1 MTDPIERR
9 ESNESEEQ
17 VDPTDRLEG
26 SYTEVDGEA
35 PHERTVAGAYTR
47 QDGVVDDESFV
58 GDYTST
64 DEHPETHD
72 ASERHGKFVRT
83 EPADPHPTHAKPHPG
98 PHKV

>member
-9 ESNESEEQ
+9 ESNESDQ
-17 VDPTDRLEG
+17 VDATDRLEG
-26 SYTEVDGEA
+26 RYTEVNGQA
-35 PHERTVAGAYTR
+35 PRERTVAGGYTR
-47 QDGVVDDESFV
+47 RDGIIEDEEFV

-72 ASERHGKFVRT
+72 ASARRGKFVRT
-83 EPADPHPTHAKPHPG
+83 EPPKPHPG

>member
-9 ESNESEEQ
+9 EPNQ
-17 VDPTDRLEG
+17 TDGVDPTDRLEG

-35 PHERTVAGAYTR
+35 PHERTVAGGYTR
-47 QDGVVDDESFV
+47 RDGVIEDEAFV

-72 ASERHGKFVRT
+72 ASERRGKFVRT
-83 EPADPHPTHAKPHPG
+83 EPPKPHPG

>member
-9 ESNESEEQ
+9 ESNESDE

-35 PHERTVAGAYTR
+35 PHERTVAGSYVR
-47 QDGVVDDESFV
+47 QDGAVDDESVV

-83 EPADPHPTHAKPHPG
+83 EHAKPHPG
-98 PHKV
+98 PHKAV

>member
-9 ESNESEEQ
+9 ESNESDE

-26 SYTEVDGEA
+26 SYTEVDGEGA
-35 PHERTVAGAYTR
+35 HERTVAGAYTR
-47 QDGVVDDESFV
+47 QDGVVDDESVV

-72 ASERHGKFVRT
+72 ASARRGKFVRT
-83 EPADPHPTHAKPHPG
+83 EPPKPHPG
-98 PHKV
+98 TH